1 MSSEYMKNAG
11 SKAPISST
19 MSRRSKSTAPTRK
32 TPPPRRGGVAP
43 RSSAFV
49 ELTAGRPRQGD
60 RREAN
65 HGDVQTAVGP
75 DELRPESRRLRS
87 CGGASQE
94 LSDGAGLRADI
105 RVDEQNV
112 VRGRPRQSLVCCGA
126 ISRLTSNAMTDTSGN
141 RSRTTAALPSEEA
154 LSTTIVS
161 ETLPLAMSNRVRGH
175 RVS

>member
-19 MSRRSKSTAPTRK
+19 MSTQQEHGAYEEDAA
-32 TPPPRRGGVAP
+32 PRRGRRCAT
-43 RSSAFV
+43 
-49 ELTAGRPRQGD
+49 ELRFCRAD
-60 RREAN
+60 RRPATPRGSSGSEPRRCAN
-65 HGDVQTAVGP
+65 CRRSRRAAA
-75 DELRPESRRLRS
+75 ESRRLRS

-126 ISRLTSNAMTDTSGN
+126 MSRLTSNAMTDTSGN

>member
-32 TPPPRRGGVAP
+32 TPRRERGRRCAT
-43 RSSAFV
+43 
-49 ELTAGRPRQGD
+49 ELRFCRADRRPATPED

-126 ISRLTSNAMTDTSGN
+126 ISPD
-141 RSRTTAALPSEEA
+141 
-154 LSTTIVS
+154 
-161 ETLPLAMSNRVRGH
+161 
-175 RVS
+175 